1 MNNHTISNG
10 DNEKILSFIASRK
23 EREENQGVS
32 SQWTEKYRPKNLGEI
47 KGQEE
52 AIGEIKKFVQEFPKK
67 KAILLGGAPGI
78 GKTTIAHVFAKE
90 LNREL
95 FELNASDLRN
105 KLKLQQILKPALEQA
120 PLIKKDKIILIDE
133 VDGISGSDRG
143 GIPELTRLIIE
154 TPYPIIAT
162 ANDVWNKKLSPLRK
176 LCNIITLKEPTENI
190 LKNLLIEILRKE
202 NKFLNLEILD
212 AIILNSNK
220 DFRAA
225 INDLQITAFSEKPEE
240 ILIDKR
246 NKEESIFN
254 ILKQIFQEKATNEML
269 GLFDKLNMPLDE
281 IIIWVEENIPNVYSG
296 EELVKAYQRL
306 ANVDL
311 FKGRIYKQQYWRFL
325 VYENI
330 FLSYG
335 ISASKKQEKT
345 GFFKYQKPERILKI
359 WLNNQKT
366 FKKKSIA
373 GKYAKKTHVG
383 QKRIMSEW
391 EEIKNI
397 LKNPIVQKEL
407 KLDEEEISY
416 LKRN

>member
-1 MNNHTISNG
+1 MM
-10 DNEKILSFIASRK
+10 
-23 EREENQGVS
+23 
-32 SQWTEKYRPKNLGEI
+32 QWTEKYRPKILEEI

-52 AIGEIKKFVQEFPKK
+52 AIEQIQKFIENFPKK

-78 GKTTIAHVFAKE
+78 GKTTIAHVFAKHF
-90 LNREL
+90 NKEL

-105 KLKLQQILKPALEQA
+105 KEKLQQILKPALEQM
-120 PLIKKDKIILIDE
+120 PLIKTDKIILIDE

-143 GIPELTRLIIE
+143 GLPELIRLITE
-154 TPYPIIAT
+154 SNYPIIAT
-162 ANDVWNKKLSPLRK
+162 ANDVWSKKLAPLRK
-176 LCNIITLKEPTENI
+176 VSELISLKEPNDSVIKSLLIDI
-190 LKNLLIEILRKE
+190 LKKE
-202 NKFLNLEILD
+202 NKFLEMPVLNS
-212 AIILNSNK
+212 IILNSKK

-225 INDLQITAFSEKPEE
+225 INDLQTTSHLEKPEE
-240 ILIDKR
+240 VIIDER

-254 ILKQIFQEKATNEML
+254 VLKEVFQEKATNSML
-269 GLFDKLNMPLDE
+269 SLFDKLDMPIDE
-281 IIIWVEENIPNVYSG
+281 IILWVEENIPNVYSG

-306 ANVDL
+306 AKVDL

-335 ISASKKQEKT
+335 IAASKKHEKS
-345 GFFKYQKPERILKI
+345 GFFKYRRPERILKI

-373 GKYAKKTHVG
+373 EKYARKTHVG

-391 EEIKNI
+391 EEIKHI
-397 LKNPIVQKEL
+397 LENPLVQKEL

-416 LKRN
+416 LKRY

>member
-1 MNNHTISNG
+1 MM
-10 DNEKILSFIASRK
+10 
-23 EREENQGVS
+23 
-32 SQWTEKYRPKNLGEI
+32 QWTEKYRPKILEEI

-52 AIGEIKKFVQEFPKK
+52 AIEQINKFLQEFPSKK

-90 LNREL
+90 TDSEL

-105 KLKLQQILKPALEQA
+105 KEKLQQILKPAIQQK
-120 PLIKKDKIILIDE
+120 PLIKKRKIILIDE

-143 GIPELTRLIIE
+143 GLPELIRLIAE

-162 ANDVWNKKLSPLRK
+162 ANDVWNRKLSPLRK
-176 LCNIITLKEPTENI
+176 VCEIIPLKEPNDSVIKSLLIDI
-190 LKNLLIEILRKE
+190 LKKE
-202 NKFLNLEILD
+202 NKFLEMPVLNS
-212 AIILNSNK
+212 IILNSKK

-225 INDLQITAFSEKPEE
+225 INDLQTIAYSDKPEE
-240 ILIDKR
+240 TLIDER

-254 ILKQIFQEKATNEML
+254 ILKTIFQEKATNEML
-269 GLFDKLNMPLDE
+269 GLFEKLEMPIDE

-335 ISASKKQEKT
+335 ISASKKTEKL
-345 GFFKYQKPERILKI
+345 GFFKYKKPERILKI

-366 FKKKSIA
+366 IKKKSIA
-373 GKYAKKTHVG
+373 EKYAKKTHVG

-391 EEIKNI
+391 EEIKHI
-397 LKNPIVQKEL
+397 LKNPLVQKEL

-416 LKRN
+416 LKRY

>member
-1 MNNHTISNG
+1 MT
-10 DNEKILSFIASRK
+10 
-23 EREENQGVS
+23 
-32 SQWTEKYRPKNLGEI
+32 QWTEKYRPKTLEEI

-52 AIGEIKKFVQEFPKK
+52 AIEQIKQFLQGSSKK

-90 LNREL
+90 LNKEL

-105 KLKLQQILKPALEQA
+105 KLKLQEILKPALEQM

-143 GIPELTRLIIE
+143 GLPELIRLISE
-154 TPYPIIAT
+154 SQYPIIAT
-162 ANDVWNKKLSPLRK
+162 ANDVWNRKLSPLRK
-176 LCNIITLKEPTENI
+176 VCELVTLKEPNDSI

-202 NKFLNLEILD
+202 NKFLEIDILD
-212 AIILNSNK
+212 SIILNSKK

-225 INDLQITAFSEKPEE
+225 INDLQTTAHLEIPEE
-240 ILIDKR
+240 MVAGER

-254 ILKQIFQEKATNEML
+254 ILRQIFQEKATNEML
-269 GLFDKLNMPLDE
+269 SLFDKLGMPIDE
-281 IIIWVEENIPNVYSG
+281 IILWVEENIPNVYSG
-296 EELVKAYQRL
+296 EELAKAYQRL
-306 ANVDL
+306 AKVDL

-335 ISASKKQEKT
+335 IAASKTQEKT

-373 GKYAKKTHVG
+373 EKYARKTHVG
-383 QKRIMSEW
+383 QKRIMFEW
-391 EEIKNI
+391 EEVKNI

-416 LKRN
+416 LKRS

>member
-1 MNNHTISNG
+1 MM
-10 DNEKILSFIASRK
+10 
-23 EREENQGVS
+23 
-32 SQWTEKYRPKNLGEI
+32 QWTEKYRPKILEEI

-52 AIGEIKKFVQEFPKK
+52 AIEQIQKFIENFPKK

-78 GKTTIAHVFAKE
+78 GKTTIAHVFAKHF
-90 LNREL
+90 NKEL

-105 KLKLQQILKPALEQA
+105 KEKLQQILKPALEQM
-120 PLIKKDKIILIDE
+120 PLIKTDKIILIDE

-143 GIPELTRLIIE
+143 GLPELIRLITE
-154 TPYPIIAT
+154 SNYPIIAT
-162 ANDVWNKKLSPLRK
+162 ANDVWSKKLAPLRK
-176 LCNIITLKEPTENI
+176 VSELISLKEPNDSVIKSLLIDI
-190 LKNLLIEILRKE
+190 LKKE
-202 NKFLNLEILD
+202 NKFLEMPVLNS
-212 AIILNSNK
+212 IILNSKK

-225 INDLQITAFSEKPEE
+225 INDLQTIAYSDKPEE
-240 ILIDKR
+240 TLIDER

-254 ILKQIFQEKATNEML
+254 ILKTIFQEKATNSML
-269 GLFDKLNMPLDE
+269 SLFDKLDMPIDE
-281 IIIWVEENIPNVYSG
+281 IILWVEENIPNVYSG

-306 ANVDL
+306 AKVDL

-335 ISASKKQEKT
+335 IAASKKHEKS
-345 GFFKYQKPERILKI
+345 GFFKYRRPERILKI

-373 GKYAKKTHVG
+373 EKYARKTHVG
-383 QKRIMSEW
+383 KKRIMSEW
-391 EEIKNI
+391 EEIKHI
-397 LKNPIVQKEL
+397 LENPLVQKEL

-416 LKRN
+416 LKRY

>member
-1 MNNHTISNG
+1 MM
-10 DNEKILSFIASRK
+10 
-23 EREENQGVS
+23 
-32 SQWTEKYRPKNLGEI
+32 QWTEKYRPKILEEI

-52 AIGEIKKFVQEFPKK
+52 AIEQIQKFIENFPKK

-78 GKTTIAHVFAKE
+78 GKTTIAHVFAKHF
-90 LNREL
+90 NKEL

-105 KLKLQQILKPALEQA
+105 KEKLQQILKPALEQM
-120 PLIKKDKIILIDE
+120 PLIKTDKIILIDE

-143 GIPELTRLIIE
+143 GLPELIRLITE
-154 TPYPIIAT
+154 SNYPIIAT
-162 ANDVWNKKLSPLRK
+162 ANDVWSKKLAPLRK
-176 LCNIITLKEPTENI
+176 VSELISLKEPNDSVIKSLLIDI
-190 LKNLLIEILRKE
+190 LKKE
-202 NKFLNLEILD
+202 NKFLEMPVLNS
-212 AIILNSNK
+212 IILNSKK

-225 INDLQITAFSEKPEE
+225 INDLQTTSHLEKPEE
-240 ILIDKR
+240 VIIDER

-254 ILKQIFQEKATNEML
+254 VLKEVFQEKATNSML
-269 GLFDKLNMPLDE
+269 SLFDKLDMPIDE
-281 IIIWVEENIPNVYSG
+281 IILWVEENIPNVYSG

-306 ANVDL
+306 AKVDL

-335 ISASKKQEKT
+335 IAASKKHEKS
-345 GFFKYQKPERILKI
+345 GFFKYRRPERILKI

-373 GKYAKKTHVG
+373 EKYARKTHVG
-383 QKRIMSEW
+383 KKRIMSEW
-391 EEIKNI
+391 EEIKHI
-397 LKNPIVQKEL
+397 LENPLVQKEL

-416 LKRN
+416 LKRH

>member
-1 MNNHTISNG
+1 MT
-10 DNEKILSFIASRK
+10 
-23 EREENQGVS
+23 
-32 SQWTEKYRPKNLGEI
+32 QWTEKYRPKTLEEI

-52 AIGEIKKFVQEFPKK
+52 AIEQIKQFLQGSSKK

-90 LNREL
+90 LNKEL

-105 KLKLQQILKPALEQA
+105 KLKLQEILKPALEQM

-143 GIPELTRLIIE
+143 GLPELIRLISE
-154 TPYPIIAT
+154 SQYPIIAT
-162 ANDVWNKKLSPLRK
+162 ANDVWNRKLSPLRK
-176 LCNIITLKEPTENI
+176 VCELVTLKEPNDSI

-202 NKFLNLEILD
+202 NKFLEIDILD
-212 AIILNSNK
+212 SIILNSKK

-225 INDLQITAFSEKPEE
+225 INDLQTTAHLEIPEE
-240 ILIDKR
+240 MVAGER

-254 ILKQIFQEKATNEML
+254 ILRQIFQEKATNEML
-269 GLFDKLNMPLDE
+269 SLFDKLGMPIDE
-281 IIIWVEENIPNVYSG
+281 IILWVEENIPNVYSG
-296 EELVKAYQRL
+296 EELAKAYQRL
-306 ANVDL
+306 AKVDL

-335 ISASKKQEKT
+335 IAASKKQEKT

-373 GKYAKKTHVG
+373 EKYARKTHVG
-383 QKRIMSEW
+383 QKRIMFEW
-391 EEIKNI
+391 EEVKNI

-416 LKRN
+416 LKRS

>member
-1 MNNHTISNG
+1 MM
-10 DNEKILSFIASRK
+10 
-23 EREENQGVS
+23 
-32 SQWTEKYRPKNLGEI
+32 QWTEKYRPKILEEI

-52 AIGEIKKFVQEFPKK
+52 AIEQIQKFIENFPKK

-78 GKTTIAHVFAKE
+78 GKTTIAHVFAKHF
-90 LNREL
+90 NKEL

-105 KLKLQQILKPALEQA
+105 KEKLQQILKPALEQM
-120 PLIKKDKIILIDE
+120 PLIKTDKIILIDE

-143 GIPELTRLIIE
+143 GLPELIRLITE
-154 TPYPIIAT
+154 SNYPIIAT
-162 ANDVWNKKLSPLRK
+162 ANDVWSKKLAPLRK
-176 LCNIITLKEPTENI
+176 VSELISLKEPNDSVIKSLLIDI
-190 LKNLLIEILRKE
+190 LKKE
-202 NKFLNLEILD
+202 NKFLEMPVLNS
-212 AIILNSNK
+212 IILNSKK

-225 INDLQITAFSEKPEE
+225 INDLQTTSHLEKPEE
-240 ILIDKR
+240 VIIDER

-254 ILKQIFQEKATNEML
+254 VLKEVFQEKATNSML
-269 GLFDKLNMPLDE
+269 SLFDKLDMPIDE
-281 IIIWVEENIPNVYSG
+281 IILWVEENIPNVYSG

-306 ANVDL
+306 AKVDL

-335 ISASKKQEKT
+335 IAASKKHEKS
-345 GFFKYQKPERILKI
+345 GFFKYRRPERILKI

-373 GKYAKKTHVG
+373 EKYARKTHVG

-391 EEIKNI
+391 EEIKHI
-397 LKNPIVQKEL
+397 LENPLVQKEL

-416 LKRN
+416 LKRH